1 MAHRVLIASFKHET
15 NTFSNQPADLAAY
28 EARVLYRGDQVRE
41 MHAGTKVEM
50 AAYLDAADA
59 LGWEIVT
66 PVSASATPSG
76 PVTEECF
83 ETITGEILDA
93 IDADGPFDAV
103 LLALHGAMVTSH
115 LEDGEGELL
124 RRVRARVGGDVP
136 IGVSLDLHANVTRLM
151 AENADVMIAFRT
163 YPHVDGYETAEKVA
177 ARIAGVLNGNSR
189 PTTTVAQGAMLD
201 GVDHGRTTSPG
212 PMLEILDIAD
222 AIAAREEGVLDITI
236 NAGFPWTDI
245 RDVGPTVM
253 VVGEGTNPR
262 HKEIADEIIQEIWKR
277 RNEITIA
284 PVTPAEAMARIA
296 ELGAGADD
304 DRAAGSDG
312 KAIVLADF
320 ADNPGG
326 GGHGDATGLLA
337 AMIEADLRDAA
348 FSMLYDPEAVEICIA
363 AGIDAEVALAL
374 GGKIDPDYGAPLQVT
389 ARVEAV
395 TDGVFR
401 YEGPMS
407 EGALGENGPSVR
419 IAIGGIQVCVS
430 SRRAQALDRQH
441 FRHFGVEPETKS
453 ILAVKSAQHFRAA
466 FEPIARE
473 VIVVDG
479 GGGLTSR
486 NYRALNYTRVRRPV
500 FPLDLE

>member
-28 EARVLYRGDQVRE
+28 ESRTLYRGDQVRA
-41 MHAGTKVEM
+41 MHAGTKVEV
-50 AAYLDAADA
+50 AAFLDAADDF
-59 LGWEIVT
+59 GWEIVT

-76 PVTEECF
+76 PVTEACF
-83 ETITGEILDA
+83 ETITGEILA
-93 IDADGPFDAV
+93 SIDADGPFDAI

-124 RRVRARVGGDVP
+124 RRVRAKVGRQVP
-136 IGVSLDLHANVTRLM
+136 IGVSLDLHANVTQMM
-151 AENADVMIAFRT
+151 ADNADVLIAFRT

-189 PTTTVAQGAMLD
+189 PTTTIARGAMLD

-212 PMLEILDIAD
+212 PMLEVLAIAD
-222 AIAAREEGVLDITI
+222 EIAAREEGVLDITI

-245 RDVGPTVM
+245 HDVGPTVM
-253 VVGEGTNPR
+253 VVGEGSNPR
-262 HKEIADEIIQEIWKR
+262 HKEIAEAIVAEIWKR
-277 RNEITIA
+277 RNRITIA
-284 PVTPAEAMARIA
+284 PVTPAEAIARIA
-296 ELGAGADD
+296 ELGPGD
-304 DRAAGSDG
+304 
-312 KAIVLADF
+312 KPVVLADF

-326 GGHGDATGLLA
+326 GGYGDATALLA
-337 AMIEADLRDAA
+337 AMIEADLKDAA
-348 FSMLYDPEAVEICIA
+348 LSMLFDPEAVEACIA
-363 AGIDAEVALAL
+363 AGEGAQIDLAL
-374 GGKIDPDYGAPLQVT
+374 GGKIDPEYGAPLQVT
-389 ARVEAV
+389 AVVKAI

-407 EGALGENGPSVR
+407 QGALGENGPSVR
-419 IAIGGIQVCVS
+419 IAIGGVEVCIS

-441 FRHFGVEPETKS
+441 FRHFGIDPENKAV
-453 ILAVKSAQHFRAA
+453 LAVKSAQHFRAA
-466 FEPIARE
+466 FEPIARA

-486 NYRALNYTRVRRPV
+486 NYRDRIYTRVRRPV

>member
-15 NTFSNQPADLAAY
+15 NTFSNLPADLAAY
-28 EARVLYRGDQVRE
+28 EARTLYRGAQVRE

-50 AAYLDAADA
+50 AAYLDAADTH
-59 LGWEIVT
+59 GWEVVT

-83 ETITGEILDA
+83 ETITGEILAA
-93 IDADGPFDAV
+93 IDTDGPFDAV

-124 RRVRARVGGDVP
+124 RRVRARVGGQVP
-136 IGVSLDLHANVTRLM
+136 IGVSLDLHANVTEMM
-151 AENADVMIAFRT
+151 ADNADVMITFRT
-163 YPHVDGYETAEKVA
+163 YPHIDGYETAEKVA
-177 ARIAGVLNGNSR
+177 ARIAGMLNGNSR
-189 PTTTVAQGAMLD
+189 PTTTVARGAMLD
-201 GVDHGRTTSPG
+201 GADHGRTTAPG
-212 PMLEILDIAD
+212 PMLEVLAIAD
-222 AIAAREEGVLDITI
+222 EIAAREEGILDITI
-236 NAGFPWTDI
+236 NAGFPWADI

-253 VVGEGTNPR
+253 VVGEGTSPR
-262 HKEIADEIIQEIWKR
+262 HKQIAEEIIEEIWKR
-277 RNEITIA
+277 RDVITIA
-284 PVTPAEAMARIA
+284 PVTPAEAMARVA
-296 ELGAGADD
+296 ELGEGETGEAGKS
-304 DRAAGSDG
+304 GG
-312 KAIVLADF
+312 AIVLADF

-326 GGHGDATGLLA
+326 GGYGDATDLLA
-337 AMIEADLRDAA
+337 AMIEADLQDAA
-348 FSMLYDPEAVEICIA
+348 LSMLYDPEAVEACIA
-363 AGIDAEVALAL
+363 AGEGAEIELAL
-374 GGKIDPDYGAPLQVT
+374 GGKIDPDLGGPLQVT
-389 ARVEAV
+389 ATVEAIS
-395 TDGVFR
+395 DGVFR

-407 EGALGENGPSVR
+407 QGALGENGPSVR
-419 IAIGGIQVCVS
+419 IAIGGVQVCVS

-441 FRHFGVEPETKS
+441 FRHFGIEPETKS

-486 NYRALNYTRVRRPV
+486 DYRALTYRRARRPV